1 METRRKEMVNF
12 VNQMG
17 EVNFDTLK
25 KRFPDVSEV
34 TLRKDLK
41 ALDESKRLIRIYG
54 GAKAIGAA
62 YTSTMNY
69 YARNVMNSKEKKIIA
84 QKAVKILEPNSSLY
98 LAAGSTC
105 SAIAQE
111 LPDIPLKIFTDG
123 LETAIN
129 LSKRKSFEVTI
140 LGGQTE
146 VGGMQTVGPVTLKE
160 AGELCLD
167 YAFCGTLGYTVGYGF
182 HCFSE
187 HTLALA
193 KMLNERARRLI
204 IVMDSSKIEKANSP
218 YNLEEKYIDMLIT
231 DGMLDKETVMCLEHQ
246 NVKVL

>member
-1 METRRKEMVNF
+1 MEARRKEMVDF
-12 VNQMG
+12 VNRLG
-17 EVNFDTLK
+17 EVNFEALK
-25 KRFPDVSEV
+25 NRFPGVSEV

-54 GAKAIGAA
+54 GAKSFGTA
-62 YTSTMNY
+62 YTNTMNY
-69 YARNVMNSKEKKIIA
+69 YVRNVMNSREKKIIA
-84 QKAVKILEPNSSLY
+84 QKAAKIPEPNSSLY

-105 SAIAQE
+105 SAIARE

-140 LGGQTE
+140 LGGQTYI
-146 VGGMQTVGPVTLKE
+146 GGMQTMGPVTLKE

-167 YAFCGTLGYTVGYGF
+167 YAFCGTLGYTAGYGF
-182 HCFSE
+182 RCISE
-187 HTLALA
+187 HMLTLI

-204 IVMDSSKIEKANSP
+204 IVMDSSKVEKAHSP
-218 YNLEEKYIDMLIT
+218 YNLEEKYIDMLIS
-231 DGMLDKETVMCLEHQ
+231 DGKLDEEAVMCLERQ
-246 NVKVL
+246 NVTVL